1 MLEPLHIDI
10 TALKEGW
17 GYFVSFG
24 DEKDFDG
31 IAPTLEEAFE
41 KVKDLCTPQI
51 DLCLPVEPT
60 PLAT

>member
-31 IAPTLEEAFE
+31 IAPTLEEALE
-41 KVKDLCTPQI
+41 KVRELCTPQQV
-51 DLCLPVEPT
+51 DLCLPVET
-60 PLAT
+60 PLT